1 MALLNLFLLCIILM
15 VFVYLTSTLVL
26 NSLQIWV
33 VLVSNVLP
41 IATKS

>member
-1 MALLNLFLLCIILM
+1 MALLILFLLCITLM
-15 VFVYLTSTLVL
+15 VFVYLTSILVL
-26 NSLQIWV
+26 DSLQIWV